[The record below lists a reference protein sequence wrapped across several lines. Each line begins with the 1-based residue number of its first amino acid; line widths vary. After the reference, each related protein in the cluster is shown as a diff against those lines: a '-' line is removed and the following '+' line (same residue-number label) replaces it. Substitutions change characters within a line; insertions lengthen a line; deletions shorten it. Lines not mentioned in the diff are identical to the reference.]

1 MIEIA
6 PSFLSA
12 DLNQIHHSL
21 PDLQA
26 AGCRFLHL
34 DIMDGHFVPNISF
47 GPAWVQQLRPGYDFV
62 FDAHLM
68 VEEPDWLLPR
78 FAEAGCDYC
87 TVHVEAMRHL
97 DRGLHL
103 IRDLGMKPGV
113 ALNPSTPL
121 VMIDQVLDLVDIV
134 IVMGV
139 NPGYSGQKFIPY
151 TLDKLQRLAELR
163 QQRHLDFLIEMDGGA
178 SVANAQQLVQAGAD
192 VLVAGSAVFGQS
204 DPAAAFRAMS
214 AAANAVCG

>member
-21 PDLQA
+21 PALQA

-68 VEEPDWLLPR
+68 VEEPDWL
-78 FAEAGCDYC
+78 AA
-87 TVHVEAMRHL
+87 
-97 DRGLHL
+97 
-103 IRDLGMKPGV
+103 
-113 ALNPSTPL
+113 
-121 VMIDQVLDLVDIV
+121 
-134 IVMGV
+134 
-139 NPGYSGQKFIPY
+139 
-151 TLDKLQRLAELR
+151 TL
-163 QQRHLDFLIEMDGGA
+163 
-178 SVANAQQLVQAGAD
+178 
-192 VLVAGSAVFGQS
+192 
-204 DPAAAFRAMS
+204 
-214 AAANAVCG
+214 C